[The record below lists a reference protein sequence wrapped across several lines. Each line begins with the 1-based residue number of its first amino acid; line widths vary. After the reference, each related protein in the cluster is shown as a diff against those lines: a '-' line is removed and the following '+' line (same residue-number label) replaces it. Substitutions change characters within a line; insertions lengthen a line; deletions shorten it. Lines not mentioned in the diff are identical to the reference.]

1 MTRSKLSTWGSVS
14 PNLQADGHRAD
25 GRMSTPGKTPD
36 GEGREERKHRTYR
49 VLIILRKAAMEVM
62 RVTMCAR
69 PVRIS
74 VMMTTGQEKA
84 RNCSNVS
91 KN

>member
-1 MTRSKLSTWGSVS
+1 MLSTWGSVS
-14 PNLQADGHRAD
+14 PNLQAKQDGNE
-25 GRMSTPGKTPD
+25 SQKS
-36 GEGREERKHRTYR
+36 EGRDSEERKDRTHRDW
-49 VLIILRKAAMEVM
+49 IILRKALMEVM

-74 VMMTTGQEKA
+74 VTATTGQEKA